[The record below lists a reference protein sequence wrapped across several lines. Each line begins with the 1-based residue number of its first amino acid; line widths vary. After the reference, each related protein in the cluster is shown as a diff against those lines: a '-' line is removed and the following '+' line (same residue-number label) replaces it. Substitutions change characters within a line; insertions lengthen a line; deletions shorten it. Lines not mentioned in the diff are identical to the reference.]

1 MISALT
7 HFQLQ
12 QYWWFLMSVVGSM
25 LVFLLF
31 VQGGQTLID
40 ILGKNKDEKNMV
52 INSIGRKWEFTFTTL
67 IMFAA
72 GMFASFPL
80 FYSTSFGG
88 AYFAWKIFLV
98 CFVLQ
103 SVSFEFRRKKGNLLG
118 ERTYEWFLY
127 INGFLG
133 TFLLGA
139 AVATFFTGSS
149 FLRNEYN
156 LSQWQ
161 TTLYGIEILF
171 NITNVSLGFAVMFL
185 ARTLGAMYII
195 NNVNHEPIR
204 TRGRKQVGI
213 NSVLFL
219 VFFLF
224 FVGRILTSEG
234 FAYNPETKEV
244 FMESFKYL
252 NNYLEMPV
260 ALVLFLLGVV
270 LVLYGIGIA
279 WFKNST
285 RAIWFSGPGTVAT
298 VLSLFW
304 ILGYNNTC
312 FYPSSFDLQS
322 SLTIENASS
331 SHYTLNAMTY
341 ISAMVPVVL
350 AYIFFTWRAI
360 DKKKIDSEEMKE
372 GSEHHVY

>member
-1 MISALT
+1 MLSALS

-12 QYWWFLMSVVGSM
+12 QYWWLIMSVVGSG

-40 ILGKNKDEKNMV
+40 VLGKTKEEKNMV

-67 IMFAA
+67 VVFAA

-88 AYFAWKIFLV
+88 AYYAWKIFLV

-133 TFLLGA
+133 AFLLGA
-139 AVATFFTGSS
+139 AVATFFTGSD
-149 FLRNEYN
+149 FIRNEYN
-156 LSQWQ
+156 LSTWQ
-161 TTLYGIEILF
+161 TELYGLEILF
-171 NITNVSLGFAVMFL
+171 NFTNVALGLAVLFL

-195 NNVNHEPIR
+195 NNVDYSPIR
-204 TRGRKQVGI
+204 ERGRKQVGI
-213 NSVLFL
+213 NAAIFL
-219 VFFLF
+219 VFFLYF
-224 FVGRILTSEG
+224 LVRILSKDG
-234 FAYNPETKEV
+234 FAYDPITKEV
-244 FMESFKYL
+244 FMEPFKYL

-260 ALVLFLLGVV
+260 ALILLLVGVI

-279 WFKNST
+279 FLRKST
-285 RAIWFSGPGTVAT
+285 QGIWYSGPGTFFT

-304 ILGYNNTC
+304 VLGYNNTS
-312 FYPSSFDLQS
+312 FYPSFHLQS

-331 SHYTLNAMTY
+331 SHYTLTAMTY
-341 ISAMVPVVL
+341 ISLLVPVVIG
-350 AYIFFTWRAI
+350 YIFYAWRSI
-360 DKKKIDSEEMKE
+360 DKKKINPDDVKDDS
-372 GSEHHVY
+372 GHHVY

>member
-1 MISALT
+1 MLSALS

-12 QYWWFLMSVVGSM
+12 QYWWLIMSVVGSG

-40 ILGKNKDEKNMV
+40 VLGKTKEEKNMV

-67 IMFAA
+67 VVFAA

-88 AYFAWKIFLV
+88 AYYAWKIFLV

-118 ERTYEWFLY
+118 ELTYEWFLY

-133 TFLLGA
+133 AFLLGA
-139 AVATFFTGSS
+139 AVATFFTGSD
-149 FLRNEYN
+149 FIRNEYN
-156 LSQWQ
+156 LSTWQ
-161 TTLYGIEILF
+161 TELYGLEILF
-171 NITNVSLGFAVMFL
+171 NFTNVALGLAVLFL

-195 NNVNHEPIR
+195 NNVDYSPIR
-204 TRGRKQVGI
+204 ERGRKQVGI
-213 NSVLFL
+213 NAAIFL
-219 VFFLF
+219 VFFLYF
-224 FVGRILTSEG
+224 LVRILTKDG
-234 FAYNPETKEV
+234 FAYDPITKEV
-244 FMESFKYL
+244 FMEPFKYL

-260 ALVLFLLGVV
+260 ALILLLVGVV

-279 WFKNST
+279 FFKKST
-285 RAIWFSGPGTVAT
+285 QGIWYSGPGTFLT

-304 ILGYNNTC
+304 VLGYNNTS
-312 FYPSSFDLQS
+312 FYPSFHLQS

-331 SHYTLNAMTY
+331 SHYTLTAMTY
-341 ISAMVPVVL
+341 ISLLVPVVIG
-350 AYIFFTWRAI
+350 YIFYAWRSI
-360 DKKKIDSEEMKE
+360 DKKKINPDDVKDDS
-372 GSEHHVY
+372 GHHVY

>member
-1 MISALT
+1 MLSAIS

-12 QYWWFLMSVVGSM
+12 QYWWFIMSVVGST

-80 FYSTSFGG
+80 FYATSFGG
-88 AYFAWKIFLV
+88 AYYAWKIFLI

-139 AVATFFTGSS
+139 AVATFFTGSD
-149 FLRNEYN
+149 FIRNEYN
-156 LSQWQ
+156 LSTWQ
-161 TTLYGIEILF
+161 TQLYGLEILF
-171 NITNVSLGFAVMFL
+171 NFTNVSLGLAVLFL
-185 ARTLGAMYII
+185 ARTLGALYII
-195 NNVNHEPIR
+195 NNVDYAPIR
-204 TRGRKQVGI
+204 ERGRTQVGI
-213 NSVLFL
+213 NAVIFL
-219 VFFLF
+219 VFFLY
-224 FVGRILTSEG
+224 FVARILLKDG
-234 FAYNPETKEV
+234 FAYDTVTKEV
-244 FMESFKYL
+244 YMEPMKYL
-252 NNYLEMPV
+252 NNYLQMPV
-260 ALVLFLLGVV
+260 ALILFLVGVV

-279 WFKNST
+279 WFKKST
-285 RAIWFSGPGTVAT
+285 KGIWFAGPGTIAT

-304 ILGYNNTC
+304 VLGYNNTS
-312 FYPSSFDLQS
+312 FYPSFHLQS
-322 SLTIENASS
+322 SLTIENASA
-331 SHYTLNAMTY
+331 SHYTLTAMTY
-341 ISAMVPVVL
+341 ISMLVPVVA
-350 AYIFFTWRAI
+350 AYIFYTWRAI
-360 DKKKIDSEEMKE
+360 DKKKINPEDVSESS
-372 GSEHHVY
+372 GHHVY

>member
-1 MISALT
+1 MLSNLT

-12 QYWWFLMSVVGSM
+12 QYWWLIMSVVGSS

-40 ILGKNKDEKNMV
+40 VLGKTKDEKNMV

-67 IMFAA
+67 VMFAA

-80 FYSTSFGG
+80 FYATSFGG
-88 AYFAWKIFLV
+88 AYYAWKLFLI

-118 ERTYEWFLY
+118 EKTYEWFLY

-139 AVATFFTGSS
+139 AVATFFTGSDFIIS
-149 FLRNEYN
+149 DYN
-156 LSQWQ
+156 LSYWQ
-161 TTLYGIEILF
+161 TELYGLEILLNF
-171 NITNVSLGFAVMFL
+171 TNVSLGLAVLFL

-195 NNVNHEPIR
+195 NNVDYAVIR
-204 TRGRKQVGI
+204 ERGRKQVGI
-213 NSVLFL
+213 NALIFL
-219 VFFLF
+219 VFFLY
-224 FVGRILTSEG
+224 FVARILLKDG

-244 FMESFKYL
+244 FMEPFKYF
-252 NNYLEMPV
+252 NNYIQMPV
-260 ALVLFLLGVV
+260 ASILFLVGVV

-279 WFKNST
+279 WFKKSIQG
-285 RAIWFSGPGTVAT
+285 IWFSGPGTFLT

-304 ILGYNNTC
+304 VLGFNNTS
-312 FYPSSFDLQS
+312 FYPSFDLQS

-331 SHYTLNAMTY
+331 SHYTLTAMTY
-341 ISAMVPVVL
+341 ISMLVPVV
-350 AYIFFTWRAI
+350 ATYIFFTWRAI
-360 DKKKIDSEEMKE
+360 DKKKIDMNDMKE
-372 GSEHHVY
+372 GGGHHVY